1 MSVMTAPEKFDLIGW
16 ARALDEDPPA
26 TWQSVLDRLQDEFEG
41 RYSIKRLPSCWMA
54 SDMDPHTPTEPTII
68 EDTVEKFV
76 RRLLSPAPRWG
87 RRYTRL
93 WGPDRL

>member
-1 MSVMTAPEKFDLIGW
+1 MPKG
-16 ARALDEDPPA
+16 
-26 TWQSVLDRLQDEFEG
+26 WQSVLDRLSAEFEG

-54 SDMDPHTPTEPTII
+54 SDLDPDTSTEPTII
-68 EDTVEKFV
+68 EDTTEKFV
-76 RRLLSPAPRWG
+76 RQLLNPDPCWG